1 MLLTSYD
8 NATDSF
14 GVLDPGYD
22 ENRYARSAVHD
33 YLMYEVLPH
42 DAIVPHGY
50 RLFKQC
56 DPAWGSTAIVH
67 KTICAVGCLLTST
80 TMVLRSKGI
89 QIDGED
95 ATPARLNAWLQTHG
109 GYDDDDDLDEAVVA
123 KIDPRLGWTN
133 ESMHTKP
140 DVAWATLVADVTSS
154 RILVRL
160 TCLAALFELLQ
171 KMGTQ

>member
-1 MLLTSYD
+1 M
-8 NATDSF
+8 
-14 GVLDPGYD
+14 
-22 ENRYARSAVHD
+22 
-33 YLMYEVLPH
+33 
-42 DAIVPHGY
+42 
-50 RLFKQC
+50 
-56 DPAWGSTAIVH
+56 GSNAIVH

-133 ESMHTKP
+133 ESKHTKP
-140 DVAWATLVADVTSS
+140 DVAWATLVAMLAGGAPVIANVMKG
-154 RILVRL
+154 RHFVLVVAMPATATRS
-160 TCLAALFELLQ
+160 TWATPACAPPARSPPIGWLAFI
-171 KMGTQ
+171 M